1 MEFLPS
7 IFERLPESDIRAALE
22 VFTTLDVDANCLL
35 IEEGDVD
42 PTLVVVQAGELV
54 ISTGDTLLGRAGIG
68 QIVGEMA
75 LFGDGMRTASVA
87 ASVPTRLLVLDA
99 LGYTALRNSGNP
111 VAAALEEHA
120 LNQLTDRL
128 RVVGDRVASIAYG
141 SEQQDFTPAPGFFN
155 RVATA
160 LGSGGMLY
168 PGRVDSVAVLRG
180 SPLFKGVPESIL
192 VDVAQHFY
200 PVAARSGHFL
210 CTEGESGNDMFI
222 LRDGLVDVI
231 VATQQSDRFERLA
244 TLEQGDAFGM
254 GALLQ
259 NNYPRMASCI
269 CREQVVGLSMGRIT
283 WAELIC
289 RNDMVGSVLRG
300 AMIRALGDQLAY
312 ANAQLSLLDMQRQQ
326 SEKADRQYEHVMRAA
341 AAMEAHGRFD
351 SDTDIPSYL
360 A

>member
-1 MEFLPS
+1 MDFLPS
-7 IFERLPESDIRAALE
+7 IFEHIAPEEVQAALE

-54 ISTGDTLLGRAGIG
+54 VYTGETMLGRAGIG

-75 LFGDGMRTASVA
+75 LFGDGMRSASVM

-128 RVVGDRVASIAYG
+128 RIVGDRIASIAYG
-141 SEQQDFTPAPGFFN
+141 TEQHDFTPAPGFFD

-160 LGSGGMLY
+160 LGSGGMVY
-168 PGRVDSVAVLRG
+168 PGRVDSVAVLKG

-192 VDVAQHFY
+192 ADVAKHFY
-200 PVAARSGHFL
+200 PVAARQGHFL

-222 LRDGLVDVI
+222 LRDGLVDVV
-231 VATQQSDRFERLA
+231 VATQQTDRVEQLA
-244 TLEQGDAFGM
+244 TLQAGDAFGM
-254 GALLQ
+254 CALLQ
-259 NNYPRMASCI
+259 SDYPRMASCI
-269 CREQVVGLSMGRIT
+269 CREKVVGLSMGRIT
-283 WAELIC
+283 WTELIC
-289 RNDMVGSVLRG
+289 RNDMTGSVLRG
-300 AMIRALGDQLAY
+300 AMIRALADQLAY

-326 SEKADRQYEHVMRAA
+326 SENVERQYEHVMRAA
-341 AAMEAHGRFD
+341 AALEAHGNYD
-351 SDTDIPSYL
+351 AEPDLPSYL